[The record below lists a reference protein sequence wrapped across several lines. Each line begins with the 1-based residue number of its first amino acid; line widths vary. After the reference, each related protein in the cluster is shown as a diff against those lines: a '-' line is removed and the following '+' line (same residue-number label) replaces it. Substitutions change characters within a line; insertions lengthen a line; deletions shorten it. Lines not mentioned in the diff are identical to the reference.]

1 MAFDLGVSGYIAP
14 KGAQTLPEQLL
25 PSVITTVGDV
35 VVPWSLD
42 AALNYSAQLVNE
54 TDPAILN
61 EQMNAMRDF
70 MSLYAVTQS
79 NTWGAMTA
87 HVVNGTQARD
97 ALFGTG
103 TQASGMITQVVIGG
117 TGSTNPYPNMR
128 KVLSGL
134 GISNNYNAPGHQ
146 THFHVF
152 LNVPTPKAITGTG
165 YLLTDNPADSVS
177 SAVPQ
182 TDAQVLLDYTQSL
195 ITGEELMFT
204 MDMPY
209 VPPQET
215 PIVLAQASAPAAT
228 PQPNYI
234 LNDCQETESTGNPRS
249 AMRAVDPASML
260 SSYLYWHDK
269 ARVQSGVPID
279 LASIKNIT
287 LLQGTTHGNLV
298 AGISNTG
305 RVAYRYDPTPN
316 YVGNDQAVFLAEFE
330 GKVYKIVLEL
340 HVFETV
346 FESDPNAT
354 TCPPPELIKV
364 NGKPVSGSSGYD
376 SGYSLNS
383 LSVTFA
389 DLAGGAVGQTTGEG
403 ANAAITLDDNAAGY
417 NWFIDTTPADNSEF
431 LPTSNPNEWV
441 AKAGS
446 DAAGKMDMLS
456 VLLHEY
462 GHALGIEHSA
472 DSGDYMSTTLTP
484 GVRRLPSATELALMQ
499 QLIRQA
505 KDGLASASTPTPALP
520 LQGGG
525 GLPLD
530 LPISLGGLAF
540 AGLLRPN
547 RYGSMNIDLV
557 SAITP
562 PPVPRPQYEV
572 SANATFTSLNTA
584 SGWNTQGS
592 VDIVSSTGTGQTG
605 TATLNEVSTSQS
617 RLSQVFMI
625 NSQDRYLSFTL
636 SGLPLPNPLPGGE
649 GANGA
654 LGASQTP
661 NDAFEVALLDA
672 NTGLSVLGND
682 GLTHTDAFLN
692 LQGDGTQNAASCV
705 TCIVNADGSRT
716 YRVDLTGVAKNKAVN
731 LSFDLLG
738 FGQSNSHVTLRDVR
752 VSGLPQLH
760 DEVASIA
767 EDNLLTFNPFT
778 QADAQLQPLLASHIV
793 TAPTHG
799 VLAMNT
805 DGTFSYTPT
814 LNFFGAD
821 SFSYRLS
828 DGPPS
833 TGSGQGYSN
842 LATVSL
848 TVTPVNDAP
857 VAADA
862 QVTTAEDT
870 PLVIT
875 LGAYAS
881 DVDTPSLSGGGLGV
895 GVGLTTA
902 IVTGPAHGVLTQ
914 NADGTYNYTPV
925 ANYNGGDS
933 FTYKVNDG
941 LLDSNIAT
949 AMSTLK

>member
-1 MAFDLGVSGYIAP
+1 
-14 KGAQTLPEQLL
+14 
-25 PSVITTVGDV
+25 
-35 VVPWSLD
+35 
-42 AALNYSAQLVNE
+42 
-54 TDPAILN
+54 
-61 EQMNAMRDF
+61 
-70 MSLYAVTQS
+70 
-79 NTWGAMTA
+79 
-87 HVVNGTQARD
+87 
-97 ALFGTG
+97 
-103 TQASGMITQVVIGG
+103 
-117 TGSTNPYPNMR
+117 
-128 KVLSGL
+128 
-134 GISNNYNAPGHQ
+134 
-146 THFHVF
+146 
-152 LNVPTPKAITGTG
+152 
-165 YLLTDNPADSVS
+165 
-177 SAVPQ
+177 
-182 TDAQVLLDYTQSL
+182 
-195 ITGEELMFT
+195 
-204 MDMPY
+204 
-209 VPPQET
+209 
-215 PIVLAQASAPAAT
+215 
-228 PQPNYI
+228 
-234 LNDCQETESTGNPRS
+234 
-249 AMRAVDPASML
+249 
-260 SSYLYWHDK
+260 
-269 ARVQSGVPID
+269 
-279 LASIKNIT
+279 
-287 LLQGTTHGNLV
+287 
-298 AGISNTG
+298 
-305 RVAYRYDPTPN
+305 
-316 YVGNDQAVFLAEFE
+316 
-330 GKVYKIVLEL
+330 
-340 HVFETV
+340 
-346 FESDPNAT
+346 
-354 TCPPPELIKV
+354 
-364 NGKPVSGSSGYD
+364 
-376 SGYSLNS
+376 
-383 LSVTFA
+383 
-389 DLAGGAVGQTTGEG
+389 
-403 ANAAITLDDNAAGY
+403 
-417 NWFIDTTPADNSEF
+417 
-431 LPTSNPNEWV
+431 
-441 AKAGS
+441 
-446 DAAGKMDMLS
+446 
-456 VLLHEY
+456 
-462 GHALGIEHSA
+462 
-472 DSGDYMSTTLTP
+472 
-484 GVRRLPSATELALMQ
+484 
-499 QLIRQA
+499 
-505 KDGLASASTPTPALP
+505 
-520 LQGGG
+520 
-525 GLPLD
+525 
-530 LPISLGGLAF
+530 
-540 AGLLRPN
+540 
-547 RYGSMNIDLV
+547 MNIDLV

-857 VAADA
+857 VAADTA
-862 QVTTAEDT
+862 LSTAEDT

-895 GVGLTTA
+895 GVGLTAA

-914 NADGTYNYTPV
+914 NADGTYSYTPDL
-925 ANYNGGDS
+925 NYNGADS